1 MDLNDMVCNEAVIHH
16 DPGFSSWTIMTW
28 SVMKQ

>member
-1 MDLNDMVCNEAVIHH
+1 MDYNDMVCNEAVIHH

-28 SVMKQ
+28 SVMKL